1 MQSFS
6 QHFLREIVEEN
17 NNCAV
22 ARTYTVEVLARLIG
36 TLQRWGAGPNH
47 RGEDGGCDVVKSLI
61 NPAVEAL
68 WKG

>member
-36 TLQRWGAGPNH
+36 TLAKVGGEANH
-47 RGEDGGCDVVKSLI
+47 AVKMVDVTS
-61 NPAVEAL
+61 
-68 WKG
+68 